1 MAIKLIQYP
10 HRQGNVPLRLA
21 TGHFAT
27 SHSHIN
33 YYIDV
38 TLTKS
43 RLSEARAVAAEL
55 VKEYTLNTI
64 VDTILCLDGT

>member
-1 MAIKLIQYP
+1 M
-10 HRQGNVPLRLA
+10 LRVCK
-21 TGHFAT
+21 GHFAT

-38 TLTKS
+38 TMTKS
-43 RLSEARAVAAEL
+43 RLSEAREVAAEL

-64 VDTILCLDGT
+64 VDTISAWTVPR